1 MLSRSLPKKVLNRI
15 SKSFIGPSV
24 FLDQLDMSEG
34 DRVLEMGLPIGFFA
48 SAAISKVGD
57 KGEVYVSGP
66 THESLERLTHLATQH
81 SNLRKTLLADI
92 LIGRAAPHHSID
104 WVILTNLLSNSLH
117 PDEFCLAVGQYLK
130 PDSRIVLIDWD
141 ASDPTVGPIDEQ
153 RVSKED
159 AIKLL
164 SKCGMVFLHVLQS
177 PGYHYGL
184 VFGFKME
191 PASQP
196 EPSVALEGNS

>member
-1 MLSRSLPKKVLNRI
+1 MLSRSLPKKVLGRI

-24 FLDQLDMSEG
+24 FLDQLDMGNG

-48 SAAISKVGD
+48 AAALNKVGD

-66 THESLERLTHLATQH
+66 THESLERLSHLSNH
-81 SNLRKTLLADI
+81 YSNLKKTLLADV
-92 LIGRAAPHHSID
+92 LMGRAAPHHSID
-104 WVILTNLLSNSLH
+104 WVILTNLLSNSYH
-117 PDEFCLAVGQYLK
+117 PDEFCLSIGQYLK

-141 ASDPTVGPIDEQ
+141 SSDPTVGPIEEQ
-153 RVSKED
+153 RVSKEN

-164 SKCGMVFLHVLQS
+164 SSCGMVFLHVLRA

-184 VFGFKME
+184 VFGFKTDT
-191 PASQP
+191 
-196 EPSVALEGNS
+196 